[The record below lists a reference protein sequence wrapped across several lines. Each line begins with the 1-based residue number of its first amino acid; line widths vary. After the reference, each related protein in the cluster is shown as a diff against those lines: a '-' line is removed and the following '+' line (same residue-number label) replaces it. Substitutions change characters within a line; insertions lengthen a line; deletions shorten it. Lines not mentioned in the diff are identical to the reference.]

1 MNDDQINKKVRI
13 LIYIFIS
20 SLNLTIK
27 INKFM
32 ITWHFHEIIS
42 INFIT

>member
-1 MNDDQINKKVRI
+1 MNDDQIDKKVRI

-20 SLNLTIK
+20 SLNLTISK
-27 INKFM
+27 QNFM
-32 ITWHFHEIIS
+32 ITWRFNEIIS